1 MRAAADA
8 RSIGQVMSTP
18 PPTLMLELERADGDQ
33 IAGRLSTTAGT
44 AIAFVG
50 WLGLA
55 GAIETAL
62 REEGQ
67 PAGAPESTAGGS
79 AP

>member
-1 MRAAADA
+1 MRAVADI
-8 RSIGQVMSTP
+8 RSIGVVMNTP
-18 PPTLMLELERADGDQ
+18 SPTLMLELERADGDQ
-33 IAGRLSTTAGT
+33 IVGRLSTTTGT

-62 REEGQ
+62 REGEPASDPETTEGG
-67 PAGAPESTAGGS
+67 GAS
-79 AP
+79 